1 MKLSVS
7 NIAWPTALDAEVGDI
22 LVAAG
27 VTSIDVAPGKYFPVP
42 GCATAT
48 DIATVRDT
56 WAARGLGIAGMQA
69 LLFGTQGLN
78 VFGDT
83 HSQQRML
90 DHLDSVCRIAAGLGA
105 PYLVFG
111 SPKNRDRTGI
121 EAARAFDLAV
131 DFFTEVGRRAEG
143 HGVAVCLEPNPER
156 YQCNFMTDSASTAA
170 VVRAVDRPSVKM
182 QFDSGAILENGE
194 DPDVV
199 LAAYADIVGH
209 VHISEPG
216 LLPVGEGAASHAPV
230 AAAVNTYLPAKVRC
244 IEMLAPKNGD
254 PIASIQRGVD
264 EVLRVY
270 APTCATGDKN

>member
-7 NIAWPTALDAEVGDI
+7 NIAWPTAFDAEVGDI
-22 LVAAG
+22 LIAAG

-48 DIATVRDT
+48 DIASVRDA

-83 HSQQRML
+83 NSQKCML
-90 DHLDSVCRIAAGLGA
+90 DHLDSVYRIAAGLGA

-121 EAARAFDLAV
+121 ESARAFDLAV
-131 DFFTEVGRRAEG
+131 DFFAAVGKRAER
-143 HGVAVCLEPNPER
+143 HGVTVCLEPNPER

-170 VVRAVDRPSVKM
+170 VVRAVDHSAIKM
-182 QFDSGAILENGE
+182 QFDTGAILENGE
-194 DPDVV
+194 DPDAV
-199 LAAYADIVGH
+199 LAVHADIVGH
-209 VHISEPG
+209 IHISEPG

-230 AAAVNTYLPAKVRC
+230 AAAVNKYLPAKVRC

-254 PIASIQRGVD
+254 VIASIQRGVE

-270 APTCATGDKN
+270 APENPAGAGV